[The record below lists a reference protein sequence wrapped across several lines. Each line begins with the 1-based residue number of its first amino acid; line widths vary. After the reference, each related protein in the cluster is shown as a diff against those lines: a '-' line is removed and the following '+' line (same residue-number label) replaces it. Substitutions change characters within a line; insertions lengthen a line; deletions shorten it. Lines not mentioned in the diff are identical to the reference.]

1 VANVVKVLIL
11 CIFLFTVAGAQ
22 PVVAGWTTDG
32 APVCVYTGDQEYQVV
47 CPDGAGGAIIAW
59 EDRRAYPDIY
69 VQRIDENGR
78 RVWAVAGV
86 AICTASYGQYG
97 PRICSDGA
105 GGAIIAWT
113 DARASNVRDVYAQRI
128 GPDGNVL
135 WTADGAPV
143 CTETANQYLYDIRS
157 DGAGGALLVW
167 QDERVSVNYDDI
179 YCQRID
185 ADGNVLWNAT
195 GVPLSTG
202 VSFLRERPEV
212 VSDGSG
218 GGIFTWID
226 WGGGGIFAQRVNA
239 AGIVQWAVNGAVV
252 CNAANS
258 QYEPHIVTD
267 GSGGAVIGWY
277 DHRVWYDIYVQRVD
291 PLGNMLWTANGVQL
305 TDDGGG
311 QIWQAYA
318 RMCPDNEG
326 GAVIAWVDQRVDDYD
341 CYAQRV
347 NGDGIPQ
354 WTANGV
360 AICTE
365 TGGCDEISL
374 LSVADKGAILT
385 WEDSRSGAGSDVYT
399 QRIDSLGAVQ
409 WDVNGIAICTAER
422 SQYYPRITT
431 DGADGAIIA
440 WQDERILDDADI
452 YARRIT
458 SAGDLVAT
466 LLRSYAAAFRGDA
479 VVIEW
484 TLSEMDGDARFTV
497 SRMTAPAGDC
507 IELPPEGLSREGLI
521 FRYVD
526 TGYDP
531 GVASIY
537 RVGVETGGG
546 SRLLFMTDPIT
557 PPATALTLHQN
568 HPNPFNPSTAISY
581 YLPWD
586 GHVTL
591 GVYDATGREI
601 IRLID
606 GEQAAGPKS
615 VTWSG
620 LNGSG
625 IQIESGVYF
634 YRLTAGKETRSRKL
648 LLLR

>member
-1 VANVVKVLIL
+1 MANVVKVLIL

-78 RVWAVAGV
+78 RVWAVA
-86 AICTASYGQYG
+86 
-97 PRICSDGA
+97 
-105 GGAIIAWT
+105 
-113 DARASNVRDVYAQRI
+113 DV
-128 GPDGNVL
+128 
-135 WTADGAPV
+135 
-143 CTETANQYLYDIRS
+143 
-157 DGAGGALLVW
+157 
-167 QDERVSVNYDDI
+167 
-179 YCQRID
+179 
-185 ADGNVLWNAT
+185 
-195 GVPLSTG
+195 
-202 VSFLRERPEV
+202 
-212 VSDGSG
+212 
-218 GGIFTWID
+218 
-226 WGGGGIFAQRVNA
+226 
-239 AGIVQWAVNGAVV
+239 
-252 CNAANS
+252 
-258 QYEPHIVTD
+258 
-267 GSGGAVIGWY
+267 
-277 DHRVWYDIYVQRVD
+277 
-291 PLGNMLWTANGVQL
+291 
-305 TDDGGG
+305 
-311 QIWQAYA
+311 
-318 RMCPDNEG
+318 
-326 GAVIAWVDQRVDDYD
+326 
-341 CYAQRV
+341 
-347 NGDGIPQ
+347 
-354 WTANGV
+354 
-360 AICTE
+360 
-365 TGGCDEISL
+365 
-374 LSVADKGAILT
+374 
-385 WEDSRSGAGSDVYT
+385 
-399 QRIDSLGAVQ
+399 
-409 WDVNGIAICTAER
+409 AICTAER

-568 HPNPFNPSTAISY
+568 HPNPFNPSTAIS
-581 YLPWD
+581 
-586 GHVTL
+586 
-591 GVYDATGREI
+591 
-601 IRLID
+601 
-606 GEQAAGPKS
+606 
-615 VTWSG
+615 
-620 LNGSG
+620 
-625 IQIESGVYF
+625 
-634 YRLTAGKETRSRKL
+634 
-648 LLLR
+648 